1 VQELPAH
8 ASVGNDPF
16 TVKPIS
22 QSFCTKASATQDGLG
37 WQTLFRVDVGERV
50 SCSSLAHSVM
60 SKQTVFEVEVEAAVW
75 YFDVPSHAV
84 TALHCRFVVG
94 VKAAV
99 S

>member
-1 VQELPAH
+1 
-8 ASVGNDPF
+8 
-16 TVKPIS
+16 
-22 QSFCTKASATQDGLG
+22 
-37 WQTLFRVDVGERV
+37 
-50 SCSSLAHSVM
+50 VM